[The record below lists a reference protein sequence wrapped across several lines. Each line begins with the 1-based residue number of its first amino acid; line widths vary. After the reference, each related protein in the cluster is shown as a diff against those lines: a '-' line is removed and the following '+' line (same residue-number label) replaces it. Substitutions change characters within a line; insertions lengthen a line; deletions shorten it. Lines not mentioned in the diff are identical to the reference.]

1 MKKTL
6 LTLIAAFMVS
16 TGGFAQF
23 DTLKKLNILNHLAI
37 GVDVG
42 TTGVGG
48 DLAIPVTKYVELEGG
63 FSIMPRI
70 KYNTNVHLNL
80 SNYIDATNTPQ
91 ALKDLDDISVQGK
104 LTMVNGKVMIN
115 VFPMASNGFHL
126 TVGAYFGRQSVVE
139 VYNTEDLSVINQ
151 ANEAI
156 ELANR
161 TIPNLNQEKIGIEL
175 GDYLLTPDAN
185 GNVKATLNAKKFKPY
200 VGLGFGRAI
209 PNKRVN
215 FKFDLGAMFWG
226 TPDVVDHNGVS
237 LSKQDW
243 DGKDGGAFRII
254 SKVKVYP
261 VLNFRIAGRIF

>member
-23 DTLKKLNILNHLAI
+23 DALKKLNILNHLAI

-80 SNYIDATNTPQ
+80 SAYNGTP
-91 ALKDLDDISVQGK
+91 LNIDDIPVQGK
-104 LTMVNGKVMIN
+104 LTMANGKVLIN
-115 VFPMASNGFHL
+115 VFPIASNGFHL
-126 TVGAYFGRQSVVE
+126 TVGAYIGRESVVE
-139 VYNTEDLSVINQ
+139 LYNTVDGQLADVNAFNKAIDEN
-151 ANEAI
+151 NEKFGTSY
-156 ELANR
+156 EN
-161 TIPNLNQEKIGIEL
+161 IGIKL